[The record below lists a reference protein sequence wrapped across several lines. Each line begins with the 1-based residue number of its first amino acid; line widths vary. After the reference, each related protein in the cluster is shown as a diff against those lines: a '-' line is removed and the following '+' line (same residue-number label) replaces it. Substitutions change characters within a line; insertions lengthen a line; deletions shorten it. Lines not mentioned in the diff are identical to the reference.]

1 MTPSY
6 KPGVNEHSGHFSTSS
21 DFNSEENNVMS
32 FGMECAGKDSEGD
45 QDQRSGITRKL
56 VRIQDRYK

>member
-21 DFNSEENNVMS
+21 DFYSEEKNVMS

-56 VRIQDRYK
+56 DSIQDQ